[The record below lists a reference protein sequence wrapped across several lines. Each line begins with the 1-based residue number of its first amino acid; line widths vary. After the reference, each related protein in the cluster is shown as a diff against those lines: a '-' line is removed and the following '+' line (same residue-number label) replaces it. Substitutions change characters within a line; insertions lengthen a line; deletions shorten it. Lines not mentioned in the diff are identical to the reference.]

1 MLPWWNSSIE
11 RWQHSLLQL
20 PCFTPIFAGWYGR
33 YMCWWRTHVGLSTD
47 HDCVLMHL
55 FFLAMY
61 NSLSLCIDYPSI
73 HLTIYLKKISLV
85 VAPIFGQFDPA
96 GDIPIAAHD
105 PPHCCYELGLERRPF
120 RLWGITA
127 VSVTTNEGDDMKL
140 VYLYKMNRLWYIHHK
155 SQTHWR
161 YMRYVLNNNSN
172 IFGDATL

>member
-1 MLPWWNSSIE
+1 
-11 RWQHSLLQL
+11 
-20 PCFTPIFAGWYGR
+20 
-33 YMCWWRTHVGLSTD
+33 
-47 HDCVLMHL
+47 MHL

-140 VYLYKMNRLWYIHHK
+140 VYLYKMNRL
-155 SQTHWR
+155 
-161 YMRYVLNNNSN
+161 
-172 IFGDATL
+172 